1 MALRVLLV
9 HQSFP
14 SQLIAVLEALERRD
28 DVELAG
34 IGMNPYARKGLR
46 YRQYCPVP
54 VPHTGDIVIDDLA
67 SKATLAAGAAAAARA
82 LSYDGF
88 VPDIIV
94 AHPGWGEALYLKDLF
109 PSAKLVCYCEYYYL
123 RSGGEV
129 NFDPEFPPAPPE
141 VLHRMRA
148 RNAITLASLED
159 ADVCVAPTPWQ
170 KSTFPAML
178 HSKIEVLHEG
188 VEIPSADAAA
198 REQETSS
205 DSLTVTYAARHL
217 EPHRGF
223 HTFMRSLP
231 FLQKANAAVQIRVVG
246 AEKGGYGAPPSDGR
260 TWKEMLLEEV
270 GGSIDLS
277 RVHFLGTLDRRRYL
291 EVVRGSAVHV
301 YFTYPFVLS
310 WSALEMMA
318 LERAM
323 VVSDTA
329 PVRDYFSEECSEI
342 SGFFDPKPLAGKIG
356 QLLKQV
362 RIREDLGKRSREIFF
377 EYHLTREHGR
387 QGWDQLVRCL

>member
-34 IGMNPYARKGLR
+34 IGMNAYARKGLR
-46 YRQYCPVP
+46 YRQYSPVP
-54 VPHTGDIVIDDLA
+54 VAQTGDIVIDDLA

-109 PSAKLVCYCEYYYL
+109 PRAKLVCYCEYYYL

-178 HSKIEVLHEG
+178 HAKIEVFHEG
-188 VEIPSADAAA
+188 VEVPPAENRGTDRAASGGPSV
-198 REQETSS
+198 SF
-205 DSLTVTYAARHL
+205 VARHL

-223 HTFMRSLP
+223 HTFMRALP
-231 FLQKANAAVQIRVVG
+231 RLLRADPSIQVSVIGSDR
-246 AEKGGYGAPPSDGR
+246 GGYGAPPSDGR
-260 TWKEMLLEEV
+260 TWKSVLLEELDSSIDEARV
-270 GGSIDLS
+270 RFLGSI
-277 RVHFLGTLDRRRYL
+277 DRRRYL
-291 EVVRGSAVHV
+291 DVLRHSDVHV
-301 YFTYPFVLS
+301 YLTYPFVLS
-310 WSALEMMA
+310 WSALETMGA
-318 LERAM
+318 GKAM

-329 PVRDYFSEECSEI
+329 PVRDYFADECAAVVD
-342 SGFFDPKPLAGKIG
+342 FFDPRALATRVSSLLRNSKTRASLGRRAG
-356 QLLKQV
+356 EAFHDHQLA
-362 RIREDLGKRSREIFF
+362 R
-377 EYHLTREHGR
+377 HHGR
-387 QGWDQLVRCL
+387 AAWERLLMSV